1 VEEGITPCNDT
12 RDQLETSGSFNLR
25 CLRSL
30 MHMELGLSHVLLG
43 MQDSAAQKVS
53 FSSAA
58 GYLFERCS
66 GHTISCC

>member
-25 CLRSL
+25 CLRYL

-43 MQDSAAQKVS
+43 
-53 FSSAA
+53 
-58 GYLFERCS
+58 
-66 GHTISCC
+66 I